1 MPNIEGGLSGEER
14 YDAVTAL
21 VRSSWDRWVSVL
33 RALTPEQL
41 NQANTCGA
49 WSGRDLIGHVAV
61 WDEVAADK
69 IRGILAGAEREDTG
83 ETLDA
88 FNERTA
94 QEFQTVWLD
103 DLVERMHRT
112 HERFLDT
119 LGTAAVAS
127 DEMVQGIEHA
137 VADDTWKHYDQH
149 RQQLVDRFR
158 VNDVA

>member
-1 MPNIEGGLSGEER
+1 MI
-14 YDAVTAL
+14 AL
-21 VRSSWDRWVSVL
+21 IQSSWDRWVA
-33 RALTPEQL
+33 ALSALSPEQL

-61 WDEVAADK
+61 WDGVATDK

-94 QEFQTVWLD
+94 REFQAASLD
-103 DLVERMHRT
+103 GLIERMHRT
-112 HERFLDT
+112 HENLLVT
-119 LGTAAVAS
+119 LGSAAGAT
-127 DEMVQGIEHA
+127 DETVQWIEHA
-137 VADDTWKHYDQH
+137 IADDTWKHYDQH
-149 RQQLVDRFR
+149 RQHLVERFP